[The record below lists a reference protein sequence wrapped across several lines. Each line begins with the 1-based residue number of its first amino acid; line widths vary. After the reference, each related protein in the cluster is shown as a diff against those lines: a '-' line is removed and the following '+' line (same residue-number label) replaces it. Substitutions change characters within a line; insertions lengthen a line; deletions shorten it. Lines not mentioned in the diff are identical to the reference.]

1 MIHVFP
7 IFTSETRWYD
17 SLVLTST
24 VVPLMVRW
32 PVLDF
37 PQHRLVFLIDCI
49 LRLTTWFVRLGRVVD
64 HRCIC
69 AMNFSLFRLV
79 VAWNLGL
86 SYANFFAVFIEDWF
100 PDEFEVSVP
109 TILPCLASCVF
120 LITTHNT
127 LPLILAQRRQKR
139 LRQR

>member
-1 MIHVFP
+1 MFP

-37 PQHRLVFLIDCI
+37 HQHRLVFLIDCI
-49 LRLTTWFVRLGRVVD
+49 LRLTTWFVHLGRVVD
-64 HRCIC
+64 NRCIC

-79 VAWNLGL
+79 VAWNLGF
-86 SYANFFAVFIEDWF
+86 SFANFFAVFIEDWF